1 MRDTR
6 LRPSDILIYDY
17 NGSGKHLMID
27 VAVTSAVTNT
37 GMAGGR
43 WKTAGENAR
52 AYERRKINRALGHRI
67 TLRGSWSYVP
77 FILEDCGRPGAH
89 AVSLLADLDE
99 RRSHNDFVGLPV
111 SLKARMLQVVSTV
124 LHTSR
129 SQLVLSKGVL
139 KP

>member
-1 MRDTR
+1 MQIPPTVYVINHHSDPPSRPAGISYP
-6 LRPSDILIYDY
+6 RPS
-17 NGSGKHLMID
+17 GSLL
-27 VAVTSAVTNT
+27 V
-37 GMAGGR
+37 
-43 WKTAGENAR
+43 
-52 AYERRKINRALGHRI
+52 L
-67 TLRGSWSYVP
+67 
-77 FILEDCGRPGAH
+77 LEDCGRPGDH

>member
-1 MRDTR
+1 MC
-6 LRPSDILIYDY
+6 
-17 NGSGKHLMID
+17 
-27 VAVTSAVTNT
+27 
-37 GMAGGR
+37 
-43 WKTAGENAR
+43 W
-52 AYERRKINRALGHRI
+52 RI

>member
-1 MRDTR
+1 MCSPHSS
-6 LRPSDILIYDY
+6 RPAICLS
-17 NGSGKHLMID
+17 
-27 VAVTSAVTNT
+27 
-37 GMAGGR
+37 
-43 WKTAGENAR
+43 
-52 AYERRKINRALGHRI
+52 
-67 TLRGSWSYVP
+67 
-77 FILEDCGRPGAH
+77 

-111 SLKARMLQVVSTV
+111 SLKACMLRVVSTVV